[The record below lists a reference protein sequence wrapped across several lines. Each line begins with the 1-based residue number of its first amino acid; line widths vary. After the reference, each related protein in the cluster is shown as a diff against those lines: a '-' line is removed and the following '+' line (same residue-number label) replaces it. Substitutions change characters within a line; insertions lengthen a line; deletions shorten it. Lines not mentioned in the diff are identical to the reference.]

1 MARNR
6 NRNRNYRKNVKTRL
20 LPGWLVVMVVAAAG
34 LGFSYLWL
42 GARCDTLGRR
52 IKDLEKEKVAVRRLV
67 VNEEFKWSNLT
78 TFENITRLLKKH
90 NLQMDW
96 PRQNDVVRLRRPDT
110 ALARSEASEPRAYV
124 RN

>member
-1 MARNR
+1 MAR

-20 LPGWLVVMVVAAAG
+20 LPGWLVVVVVAAAG

-42 GARCDTLGRR
+42 GARCDALGRR
-52 IKDLEKEKVAVRRLV
+52 IKDLEKKKVEVRRLV

-90 NLQMDW
+90 NLEMDW
-96 PRQNDVVRLRRPDT
+96 PKQNDVVRLRRPG
-110 ALARSEASEPRAYV
+110 ANLAQADEPATRTYAQ
-124 RN
+124 N

>member
-6 NRNRNYRKNVKTRL
+6 NRNLIFHDPATTEIYPLSLQALFRS
-20 LPGWLVVMVVAAAG
+20 PAG

-42 GARCDTLGRR
+42 GARCDALGQR
-52 IKDLEKEKVAVRRLV
+52 IKDLEKQRVAVRRLV